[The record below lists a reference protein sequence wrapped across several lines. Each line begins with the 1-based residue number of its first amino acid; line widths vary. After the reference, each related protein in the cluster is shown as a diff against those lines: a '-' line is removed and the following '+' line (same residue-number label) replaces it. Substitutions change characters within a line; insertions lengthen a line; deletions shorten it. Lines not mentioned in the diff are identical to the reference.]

1 VGHDGEELTVA
12 SFRAPFAGTKDGGVS
27 VRLQANER
35 EAIRGLAA
43 EYRELLT
50 HESQA
55 SDSAVARLFPPAY
68 REDPLRNFD
77 YELMAHDGL
86 MAERLA
92 AIDAVEQSAGAEV
105 FTLDQAHTWLGVL
118 NDLRLVLGTRLEI
131 TEDNSED
138 NFEADPASANTF
150 GLYRWLTHLVGG
162 LIEALDPSLTDL
174 GSQGP
179 PPDDPTG

>member
-1 VGHDGEELTVA
+1 VA
-12 SFRAPFAGTKDGGVS
+12 DVWMPFSGTKGGGVA
-27 VRLQANER
+27 VRLQAHER
-35 EAIRGLAA
+35 TAIRGLTS
-43 EYRELLT
+43 EYRGLLT

-77 YELMAHDGL
+77 YERQTHDDL

-92 AIDAVEQSAGAEV
+92 AIGAVEGNADATTLTAG
-105 FTLDQAHTWLGVL
+105 QAHTWLGVL

-131 TEDNSED
+131 TEDSSRED
-138 NFEADPASANTF
+138 FDAEPASANTF
-150 GLYRWLTHLVGG
+150 ALYQWLTHLVGA

-174 GSQGP
+174 GSEGP
-179 PPDDPTG
+179 PPEDPTG